1 MLGRITP
8 ERLDTLLLGAAA
20 VTTSLVALALIWL
33 AMFVF

>member
-1 MLGRITP
+1 MLSRIAP

-20 VTTSLVALALIWL
+20 LTTTLVALALIWL